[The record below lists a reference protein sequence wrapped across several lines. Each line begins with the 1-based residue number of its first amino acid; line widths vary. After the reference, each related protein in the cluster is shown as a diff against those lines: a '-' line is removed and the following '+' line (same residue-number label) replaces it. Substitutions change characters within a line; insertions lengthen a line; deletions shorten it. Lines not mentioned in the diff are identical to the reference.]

1 MSAAI
6 GLRDDDRGLVPGRD
20 AGRTEE
26 RSGLS
31 VGQKGHA
38 TAPAKGSA
46 LRKCLSFWRS
56 LSGPQ
61 YWNCN
66 HHAACR
72 HRRHAEACRR
82 DQQGCCT
89 RRPRADHSR
98 QGGLAHHAQ
107 AQSPGKPHL
116 GSAAARLP
124 GTECGGKHLQYLRQT
139 YLSNRVFENY
149 TAILDACQT
158 AWRSLLNELGRIA
171 SIATRRDVDGA
182 VLAPRAFL
190 EARDQ

>member
-1 MSAAI
+1 MMI
-6 GLRDDDRGLVPGRD
+6 EVWFQDEMR
-20 AGRTEE
+20 
-26 RSGLS
+26 
-31 VGQKGHA
+31 VGQKNGLVFQW
-38 TAPAKGSA
+38 AKRARDRARQRISVTKMLIFLA
-46 LRKCLSFWRS
+46 QSVRAAILE
-56 LSGPQ
+56 
-61 YWNCN
+61 CN
-66 HHAACR
+66 HHVACR
-72 HRRHAEACRR
+72 HRSHAEACRR

-98 QGGLAHHAQ
+98 PGGLAHHAQ

-116 GSAAARLP
+116 GSAAARMP